1 MMNPQLLGDAG
12 QATSGQATPSP
23 ADAGGLAQSESA
35 SVLIAARRRR
45 RKLLLMAA
53 PAVLVTAVV
62 ALKLL
67 SLPLAAGQAA
77 SAYDAG
83 NADGTVRYGQAMG
96 VLNMVERYKS
106 HFAMG
111 DGYVLRG
118 DFTKATEEFAKALE
132 LVPQQESCK
141 VRVNLV
147 LSLEKLGEAQ
157 EKAGN
162 PASALEFFAQGS
174 ETVAQ
179 APRDCF
185 TPQSPNNEDGEGD
198 ALREAAERLEE
209 KQSGASKGEEESQ
222 DGDGEAEQAPAPPAS
237 KMEQL
242 KEAGQKAQR
251 ERSKGERLDEM
262 LDSEPQQHSKPW

>member
-1 MMNPQLLGDAG
+1 MMNPQELGDAG
-12 QATSGQATPSP
+12 QAATSAAEAIEMDKAEP
-23 ADAGGLAQSESA
+23 AA
-35 SVLIAARRRR
+35 VLVAARRRR

-53 PAVLVTAVV
+53 PAVLLTAVV

-77 SAYDAG
+77 SAFEAS
-83 NADGTVRYGQAMG
+83 NADGTVRAGQAMG
-96 VLNMVERYKS
+96 VLNMVERYKA
-106 HFAMG
+106 HFALG
-111 DGYVLRG
+111 DGYVLHG
-118 DFTKATEEFAKALE
+118 DFAKAKEEFATALE
-132 LVPQQESCK
+132 LVPAHESCK

-157 EKAGN
+157 EKAGDT
-162 PASALEFFAQGS
+162 ASALEFFAQGS

-185 TPQSPNNEDGEGD
+185 TPKSPNNEEGEGD
-198 ALREAAERLEE
+198 ALREAAQRLEE
-209 KQSGASKGEEESQ
+209 KQSGASNGSDEDPKGES
-222 DGDGEAEQAPAPPAS
+222 EAEQAPAPPAS

-251 ERSKGERLDEM
+251 ERSNGERLDEM
-262 LDSEPQQHSKPW
+262 LDKEPQQHSKPW

>member
-1 MMNPQLLGDAG
+1 MMNPQALDQTLDKSPSAK
-12 QATSGQATPSP
+12 TSPIGSDTTATPGAPSLQ
-23 ADAGGLAQSESA
+23 A
-35 SVLIAARRRR
+35 AARHRR

-77 SAYDAG
+77 HAYEAG
-83 NADGTVRYGQAMG
+83 NADGTVRAGQSMG

-106 HFAMG
+106 HFAVG

-118 DFTKATEEFAKALE
+118 DFAAAKEEFAKALE
-132 LVPQQESCK
+132 LVPAQESCK

-147 LSLEKLGEAQ
+147 LTLEKLGEAK
-157 EKAGN
+157 EKAGDT
-162 PASALEFFAQGS
+162 ASAMEFFAQGS

-185 TPQSPNNEDGEGD
+185 APSSPNNEDGEGD
-198 ALREAAERLEE
+198 ALRDAAKRLQD
-209 KQSGASKGEEESQ
+209 KQSAAQPGGEGGK
-222 DGDGEAEQAPAPPAS
+222 DGDGKSVQPAPPPAS
-237 KMEQL
+237 KMEKL
-242 KEAGQKAQR
+242 KESGQKAQA
-251 ERSKGERLDEM
+251 ERNKGEKVDEF
-262 LDSEPQQHSKPW
+262 LEQDPEPHAKPW